1 MDKKSN
7 EVFEMMK
14 ESSPMKRILKD
25 YNQIHSSHLLLGYL
39 QHHVTEAYS
48 TATIEQAP
56 ESSPENES
64 QVISAIRE
72 LITKKGEK
80 SGEDIWSTF
89 IVPRREA
96 VLASILKSDAEAK
109 AILGNMFDT
118 PLGEGIEYAG
128 ADVNRRLNEDEDYRE
143 SLKLFHIDALI
154 SLAEYLGVIHIENRE
169 QNRCGDIIYSDPDE
183 IWDKIE
189 KKLGVPI
196 RFPSFK
202 GGLFSVRT
210 RRGHFTNRD
219 CIYLYIAIR
228 LREMLSCAETPVCE
242 LGSGVGYLAY
252 YCYLMGIKNV
262 TLVDIPSVRATA
274 ACFLMQNMQGTR
286 FFFSDCSEC
295 WSNAPGIR
303 LVLPEHLGSV
313 PRQHFEVLV
322 NCDSLPEM
330 SADVATDY
338 VQRIPSLCRN
348 FLSINQEAAGKMWH
362 LDMKQNKV
370 SELVNTASGFQR
382 VSRNLF
388 WLRKGYV
395 EEVYRCD
402 E

>member
-72 LITKKGEK
+72 LIAKKGEK

-183 IWDKIE
+183 IWDK
-189 KKLGVPI
+189 
-196 RFPSFK
+196 RY
-202 GGLFSVRT
+202 
-210 RRGHFTNRD
+210 TN
-219 CIYLYIAIR
+219 
-228 LREMLSCAETPVCE
+228 
-242 LGSGVGYLAY
+242 
-252 YCYLMGIKNV
+252 
-262 TLVDIPSVRATA
+262 
-274 ACFLMQNMQGTR
+274 
-286 FFFSDCSEC
+286 
-295 WSNAPGIR
+295 
-303 LVLPEHLGSV
+303 
-313 PRQHFEVLV
+313 
-322 NCDSLPEM
+322 NC
-330 SADVATDY
+330 
-338 VQRIPSLCRN
+338 
-348 FLSINQEAAGKMWH
+348 K
-362 LDMKQNKV
+362 
-370 SELVNTASGFQR
+370 
-382 VSRNLF
+382 
-388 WLRKGYV
+388 
-395 EEVYRCD
+395 
-402 E
+402 

>member
-1 MDKKSN
+1 
-7 EVFEMMK
+7 
-14 ESSPMKRILKD
+14 
-25 YNQIHSSHLLLGYL
+25 
-39 QHHVTEAYS
+39 
-48 TATIEQAP
+48 
-56 ESSPENES
+56 
-64 QVISAIRE
+64 
-72 LITKKGEK
+72 
-80 SGEDIWSTF
+80 
-89 IVPRREA
+89 
-96 VLASILKSDAEAK
+96 
-109 AILGNMFDT
+109 
-118 PLGEGIEYAG
+118 
-128 ADVNRRLNEDEDYRE
+128 
-143 SLKLFHIDALI
+143 
-154 SLAEYLGVIHIENRE
+154 
-169 QNRCGDIIYSDPDE
+169 
-183 IWDKIE
+183 
-189 KKLGVPI
+189 
-196 RFPSFK
+196 
-202 GGLFSVRT
+202 
-210 RRGHFTNRD
+210 
-219 CIYLYIAIR
+219 
-228 LREMLSCAETPVCE
+228 MLSCAETPVCE